1 MLSLHARTALF
12 AAAIAAVSIV
22 APSSRAQQAVTL
34 HGAVQFND
42 EHAFNKALLKF
53 EELVKSYYGKPINFV
68 LHRNSELGLEKDY
81 FAYMN
86 QGISVDYGIVS
97 PAHMS
102 TFSKAAPFIDAPFL
116 FRDLDHWNKVLDAD
130 LLKPIADEMLIGYAG
145 GGVRNIFVNK
155 PVRNLAEMKGLKVRV
170 QGAPIW
176 SRTFS
181 AIGMSPTVIAYN
193 EIYNAI
199 QNGVI
204 AAGEQGRRRRADEI
218 LRGRSQSLDDRARDH
233 HPADLLLRQDLQEA
247 SARAAS
253 RGHQGRQ
260 GSRRLRPADRVLGG
274 QRQARRLGKGR
285 QAQAHRLHR
294 SRGDEEAGRSSDGGL
309 RQGDRR
315 GRDLR
320 ADQRHQIARP
330 FHDAVPRADRAL
342 HRRRPPAHEK
352 ADRRLLPTLTWLMVA
367 TVAILVV
374 PVSLQIVS
382 RYAQLIPSYIWT
394 EELSRFLF
402 IWMVML
408 GAMVGI
414 KEGTHFEVDIWPELG
429 RRANAML
436 KIVSNLFVLI
446 FALVYLYWGIK
457 FVEFGWH
464 PESELAELPM
474 PFIFVAWP
482 LAGATW
488 IIFLGEA
495 FVDNIRIV
503 AGRPPHDAGRDVARS
518 GRAGAVRRVLRADRA
533 AGAGGVALGLACLP
547 PLCPSSGCSPMVL
560 FNETFKS
567 YNSFI
572 LLAVPFFL

>member
-1 MLSLHARTALF
+1 MLCTPRTALF

-22 APSSRAQQAVTL
+22 APSSHAQQAVTL

-130 LLKPIADEMLIGYAG
+130 LLKPIADEIAQKADVMLIGYAG

-204 AAGEQGRRRRADEI
+204 AAGENEAAGVEQMKFFEVGPNLSMTEHAITIRPICFSGKTFKKLPPE
-218 LRGRSQSLDDRARDH
+218 
-233 HPADLLLRQDLQEA
+233 LQAAVIKAGKEA
-247 SARAAS
+247 GAY
-253 RGHQGRQ
+253 GRQ
-260 GSRRLRPADRVLGG
+260 IEFLGG

-294 SRGDEEAGRSSDGGL
+294 SRGDEETGRSGDGGL

-330 FHDAVPRADRAL
+330 FHDAVPRGPR
-342 HRRRPPAHEK
+342 
-352 ADRRLLPTLTWLMVA
+352 
-367 TVAILVV
+367 
-374 PVSLQIVS
+374 
-382 RYAQLIPSYIWT
+382 
-394 EELSRFLF
+394 
-402 IWMVML
+402 
-408 GAMVGI
+408 
-414 KEGTHFEVDIWPELG
+414 
-429 RRANAML
+429 
-436 KIVSNLFVLI
+436 
-446 FALVYLYWGIK
+446 
-457 FVEFGWH
+457 
-464 PESELAELPM
+464 
-474 PFIFVAWP
+474 
-482 LAGATW
+482 
-488 IIFLGEA
+488 
-495 FVDNIRIV
+495 
-503 AGRPPHDAGRDVARS
+503 
-518 GRAGAVRRVLRADRA
+518 
-533 AGAGGVALGLACLP
+533 
-547 PLCPSSGCSPMVL
+547 PSSAS
-560 FNETFKS
+560 TS
-567 YNSFI
+567 R
-572 LLAVPFFL
+572 A